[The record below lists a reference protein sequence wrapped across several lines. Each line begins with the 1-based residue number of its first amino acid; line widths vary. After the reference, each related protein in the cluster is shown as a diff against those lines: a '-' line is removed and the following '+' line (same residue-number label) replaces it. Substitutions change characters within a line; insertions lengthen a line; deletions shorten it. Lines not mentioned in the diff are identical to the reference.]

1 MDDAPCASTK
11 PPNTGLAIQ
20 GASDP
25 RELAAQLRTP
35 LTPVV
40 GLLEVFLRR
49 WRDELTP
56 SQIGLLSTVDRESRR
71 ILVRLDEVVG
81 APADVPALLA
91 PGSSAAGA
99 DEGGVRPSGETQ
111 GDSGELTL
119 ADQVVQA
126 VADLLRARDAD
137 QMLATLRRLVEG
149 CGGAV
154 GDDRR
159 DALATMRV
167 LPDDFRVPHG
177 REMTLGPVLRALS
190 AAAVERASG
199 ELEPTRRAGA
209 ATLASVEGR
218 ESLVALDLC
227 ALGSVRSEFGDP
239 GARWLVDKLHRTLRS
254 LLRTQDSALRYPAT
268 RFLLVLGGT
277 GPSQAEQFARRI
289 AWEWDTY
296 LGRDLRVLTQVE
308 PIDDGDLAASLRR
321 LACEPEV
328 R

>member
-1 MDDAPCASTK
+1 MADATATSAPGVHATD
-11 PPNTGLAIQ
+11 PAGHLA
-20 GASDP
+20 
-25 RELAAQLRTP
+25 LAARVRTP

-49 WRDELTP
+49 WEDELSP
-56 SQIGLLSTVDRESRR
+56 SQIGLLRTVDRESRR
-71 ILVRLDEVVG
+71 VLAQLDEVV
-81 APADVPALLA
+81 AAADVLVA
-91 PGSSAAGA
+91 PGAGRVPEVGDDAHMRSSGEAAGSA
-99 DEGGVRPSGETQ
+99 SGEV
-111 GDSGELTL
+111 SL
-119 ADQVVQA
+119 AGQVVQA

-149 CGGAV
+149 WGGVV
-154 GDDRR
+154 GSDRR

-167 LPDDFRVPHG
+167 LPDDFRVPDG

-209 ATLASVEGR
+209 ATLASVEHR
-218 ESLVALDLC
+218 ESLVALDLS

-254 LLRTQDSALRYPAT
+254 LLRAQDSALRYPAT

-296 LGRDLRVLTQVE
+296 LGRDLRVLPQVE
-308 PIDDGDLAASLRR
+308 PIEDGDLAATLRR

>member
-1 MDDAPCASTK
+1 MADMTPTSAPDVHATQ
-11 PPNTGLAIQ
+11 PAGDLA
-20 GASDP
+20 
-25 RELAAQLRTP
+25 LAARVRTP

-49 WRDELTP
+49 WGDELNP
-56 SQIGLLSTVDRESRR
+56 SQVGLLRTVDRASRR
-71 ILVRLDEVVG
+71 VLAQLDEAV
-81 APADVPALLA
+81 AAADVIVAPERTPVALDDVRV
-91 PGSSAAGA
+91 GSSREAAGSA
-99 DEGGVRPSGETQ
+99 RDEVS
-111 GDSGELTL
+111 L
-119 ADQVVQA
+119 ADQVVHA
-126 VADLLRARDAD
+126 VAGLLRARDAG

-149 CGGAV
+149 WDGLV
-154 GDDRR
+154 GPDRR
-159 DALATMRV
+159 DAVATMRV

-209 ATLASVEGR
+209 GALASVER
-218 ESLVALDLC
+218 CESLVALDLC

-268 RFLLVLGGT
+268 RFLLVLAGT
-277 GPSQAEQFARRI
+277 GPSQAEKFARRI

-296 LGRDLRVLTQVE
+296 LGRDLRVLPQVQ
-308 PIDDGDLAASLRR
+308 PIEHGDLAASLRR
-321 LACEPEV
+321 LACGPEIT
-328 R
+328 

>member
-1 MDDAPCASTK
+1 
-11 PPNTGLAIQ
+11 
-20 GASDP
+20 
-25 RELAAQLRTP
+25 
-35 LTPVV
+35 
-40 GLLEVFLRR
+40 
-49 WRDELTP
+49 
-56 SQIGLLSTVDRESRR
+56 
-71 ILVRLDEVVG
+71 
-81 APADVPALLA
+81 
-91 PGSSAAGA
+91 
-99 DEGGVRPSGETQ
+99 
-111 GDSGELTL
+111 
-119 ADQVVQA
+119 VQA

-199 ELEPTRRAGA
+199 ELEPTRRAGS